1 MALLVNDILPFMH
14 TDMNGN
20 LFAPNTMPGQA
31 TSDMYMM
38 QRQNMIN
45 MGMPGMD
52 QNNYAQPT
60 SPPHKRVRR
69 QTVDDTTEDSLSQT
83 SEQSHTNTNSNK
95 SRKKAA
101 SSNKDTDDDER
112 RKNFLERNRQGKQ
125 TLPSHSSHSPT
136 TTYIVL
142 NLFSVYPKKIKK

>member
-20 LFAPNTMPGQA
+20 LFASTTMPGQA
-31 TSDMYMM
+31 ASDMYMM
-38 QRQNMIN
+38 QRQNMMN

-60 SPPHKRVRR
+60 SPPHKRARR
-69 QTVDDTTEDSLSQT
+69 QTMDDTTEDSLSQT
-83 SEQSHTNTNSNK
+83 SEQSHPNTNSNK

-125 TLPSHSSHSPT
+125 SFPPPFPQPT
-136 TTYIVL
+136 QPHYDEHCTKPFFL
-142 NLFSVYPKKIKK
+142 SL